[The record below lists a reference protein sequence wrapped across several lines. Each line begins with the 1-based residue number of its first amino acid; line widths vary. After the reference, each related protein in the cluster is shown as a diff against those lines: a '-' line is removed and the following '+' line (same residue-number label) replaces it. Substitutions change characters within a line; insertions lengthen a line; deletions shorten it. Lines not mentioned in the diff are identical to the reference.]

1 MSTTENEY
9 IKGEATHVGI
19 YLLEMTTIE
28 NLTDTVPVPLA
39 GIDLLEMTTT
49 ENAVAP
55 LSLKILGI
63 YLPEMTTIEDHS
75 CHTLFN

>member
-1 MSTTENEY
+1 MIDYPHKLTDEVYEY

-39 GIDLLEMTTT
+39 GIYLLEMTTI
-49 ENAVAP
+49 EN
-55 LSLKILGI
+55 
-63 YLPEMTTIEDHS
+63 
-75 CHTLFN
+75 

>member
-1 MSTTENEY
+1 MTTTENEY

-39 GIDLLEMTTT
+39 GIYLL
-49 ENAVAP
+49 
-55 LSLKILGI
+55 K
-63 YLPEMTTIEDHS
+63 MTTIETHNKDRYIDNLVFT
-75 CHTLFN
+75 CLK